1 MLCAMS
7 INRLPS
13 HRRMN
18 SAIATALALALTA
31 VVALLT
37 TCSNAGE
44 LPTLVPTLSLP
55 TVMPTLTANATRLP
69 VLTNTLLS
77 LETTWVISYDF
88 DPATGQMVPVER
100 LSGVT
105 VDESDRLWVVT
116 ENAFVEYH
124 RVERAAP
131 VASSTPPSEA
141 GRGTGMREPISQ
153 GSHELVAFKV
163 ITYTYDDVGRRVG
176 WTVTWPQGPTV
187 TQRLV
192 FLYEGLVAVGERLRV
207 GDSVTTT
214 YYSWA
219 ARDRNTTVDAFTSS
233 ADAPITD
240 VARYDARCQAA
251 AEMDCLTIIAKVIV
265 SEASVGNKEEQRAV
279 AWTFRNR
286 LDRGL
291 SLLSFAMDR
300 TPNREWYLELA
311 REVLTAPA
319 EADVTKGA
327 THFFSPR
334 SMPLQGEEHRCKGQ
348 GGIYDCDGGLVFVEG
363 LDKPAYA
370 PFWHLLYEWLPV
382 PGIRKTH
389 FLFYRIPPIR
399 PRVGQ

>member
-1 MLCAMS
+1 MLCVTPF
-7 INRLPS
+7 NRPPFHKWLSP
-13 HRRMN
+13 
-18 SAIATALALALTA
+18 ALATAIALALTA
-31 VVALLT
+31 MVGLLT
-37 TCSNAGE
+37 TCSRAE

-55 TVMPTLTANATRLP
+55 TSMPTLTGAPLPSPVVTNALP
-69 VLTNTLLS
+69 P
-77 LETTWVISYDF
+77 LENTWVISYDL
-88 DPATGQMVPVER
+88 DPVTGQMVPAHH
-100 LSGVT
+100 LSVVAVG
-105 VDESDRLWVVT
+105 ESDRLWVVT

-124 RVERAAP
+124 RAEQAAQ
-131 VASSTPPSEA
+131 VAFAPPPAEA
-141 GRGTGMREPISQ
+141 GQRPGTSEPT
-153 GSHELVAFKV
+153 GHESGGLVAFKV

-192 FLYEGLVAVGERLRV
+192 FLYEGLVAVGERLEV
-207 GDSVTTT
+207 GGLVTTT

-219 ARDRNTTVDAFTSS
+219 SRDRNTTVDTLTSS

-251 AEMDCLTIIAKVIV
+251 VEMDCLTVIAKIVV
-265 SEASVGNKEEQRAV
+265 SEASVGNEEEQQAV

-291 SLLSFAMDR
+291 SLRSFAMDL
-300 TPNREWYLELA
+300 TPNRDWYFELA
-311 REVLTAPA
+311 HHVLTMPA

-334 SMPLQGEEHRCKGQ
+334 SMPLQGEEDRCKTQ

>member
-1 MLCAMS
+1 MFCVT
-7 INRLPS
+7 PS
-13 HRRMN
+13 HRPSRQKWLN
-18 SAIATALALALTA
+18 PALAAAIALALTA
-31 VVALLT
+31 MVVLLT
-37 TCSNAGE
+37 ACSRAQ

-55 TVMPTLTANATRLP
+55 TAMPTLTGNPKPSPVVTP
-69 VLTNTLLS
+69 VLPS
-77 LETTWVISYDF
+77 LETTWVISYDL
-88 DPATGQMVPVER
+88 DPITGQMVPANR
-100 LSGVT
+100 LSATAAGET
-105 VDESDRLWVVT
+105 DRLWVVT

-124 RVERAAP
+124 RVEQASQVAP
-131 VASSTPPSEA
+131 TPPPTDL
-141 GRGTGMREPISQ
+141 GQRRGTHEPSGY
-153 GSHELVAFKV
+153 GSDGLVAFKV

-176 WTVTWPQGPTV
+176 WTVTWPQGPTA

-192 FLYEGLVAVGERLRV
+192 FLYEGLVAVGERLEV
-207 GDSVTTT
+207 GGLVTTT

-219 ARDRNTTVDAFTSS
+219 ARDRNTTVDTLTSN

-240 VARYDARCQAA
+240 VTRYDARCQAA
-251 AEMDCLTIIAKVIV
+251 VEMDCLTVIAKVVV

-300 TPNREWYLELA
+300 TPDQDWYLELA
-311 REVLTAPA
+311 HHVLTMPA
-319 EADVTKGA
+319 EADVTNGA

-334 SMPLQGEEHRCKGQ
+334 SMPLQGDEDRCKTH
-348 GGIYDCDGGLVFVEG
+348 GGIYDCDGGLVYVEG
-363 LDKPAYA
+363 LTKPAYA

-399 PRVGQ
+399 PRVGE